1 MNDLERFRE
10 KLRQSLEGHLDS
22 PKVDVIEGDPFRFLG
37 IIVSPSFEG
46 MEDTD
51 RQRIVWDRVLKTF
64 DERDRKRIEFLF
76 TNAPSEV
83 AAEEVGAAPQMGP
96 KEQTLGKG

>member
-1 MNDLERFRE
+1 MNDLQRFRE

-51 RQRIVWDRVLKTF
+51 RQSIVWDRVLKTF
-64 DERDRKRIEFLF
+64 NERDRSRIEFLF
-76 TNAPSEV
+76 TSAPSEV
-83 AAEEVGAAPQMGP
+83 TDGEVGAAPDMGP
-96 KEQTLGKG
+96 KEQTLERG